1 MIGQLDEVQVSGPRR
16 TARRLGRFTLT
27 RFRPQIYVT
36 YAVLWTLALEGS
48 AVLLRGNGSG
58 WSPSWR
64 TAVRAS
70 TVVLVLLFFRM
81 TDEQKDLD
89 YDRVHHPR
97 RPLVTGAITVT
108 ELRAAMAAIALLIL
122 VGNLVISVPSTL
134 LAWAALGYALLLA
147 AGEARSARLRD
158 GLLINLAFAYASQLI
173 VSGYLYLS
181 LVDSGSITADWRAV
195 PLSLMFAGVFLHFEF
210 ARKTAWRDEPG
221 ERLYS
226 ATVLGPLG
234 SGIVTLALAAVGI
247 GLELTL
253 FTPWRVSGSEAVA
266 AWLPCATLLFPALGG
281 WLFFVRRRPSWPV
294 IPAMCF
300 ILGCY
305 LALVIQAAT

>member
-1 MIGQLDEVQVSGPRR
+1 MATLPISGPQR
-16 TARRLGRFTLT
+16 TARRLGHFILT
-27 RFRPQIYVT
+27 MFRPQIYVT
-36 YAVLWTLALEGS
+36 YSVLWALAFEGS
-48 AVLLRGNGSG
+48 AVLLCGTASG

-89 YDRVHHPR
+89 YDRVYHPR
-97 RPLVTGAITVT
+97 RPLVTGAITVA
-108 ELRAAMAAIALLIL
+108 ELRGAMAGIALLIL
-122 VGNLVISVPSTL
+122 VGNLVISVPSAL

-147 AGEARSARLRD
+147 VMENQSARLRD
-158 GLLINLAFAYASQLI
+158 SLLINLALAYAAQLI

-181 LVDSGSITADWRAV
+181 LVDSGSITAGWRAA
-195 PLSLMFAGVFLHFEF
+195 PLPLVFAGVFLHFEF
-210 ARKTAWRDEPG
+210 ARKTAWRDKPG

-234 SGIVTLALAAVGI
+234 SGLAALATAGVGI
-247 GLELTL
+247 GLELAL
-253 FTPWRVSGSEAVA
+253 FTPWRVSGSDAVA
-266 AWLPCATLLFPALGG
+266 AWLPCTSLLFPALGA

-300 ILGCY
+300 VLGCY
-305 LALVIQAAT
+305 LGLVIQAAT